1 MLLATLL
8 FYCFYKIIVS
18 GITKSVTEAQ
28 MKWMH
33 MWLEMIDQIYNSI
46 RWMIVIV

>member
-1 MLLATLL
+1 MLLAMLL
-8 FYCFYKIIVS
+8 FYHFYNIIVS

-33 MWLEMIDQIYNSI
+33 VLLEMIDYINSSI
-46 RWMIVIV
+46 RWMIVVV